1 MKRLSIK
8 SRSVLVS
15 WLVSYFLILSL
26 SVIGSSIIYVI
37 STNIISS
44 EVLYSHKIV
53 LEQIQQLLDKRIE
66 DIDRL
71 ATQIEMNENVQS
83 VIYIRE
89 PMTNENH
96 YRIGR
101 TVNDLIVYRTANAFV
116 DNFYIYLGNL
126 KKVLTPNALYD
137 TTLAYNVF
145 HEKDSLSYSNWIKLI
160 NESHSKLFYP
170 LKKRNNGR
178 TTIAYIR
185 SIPNLKI
192 YKPAATLVMLID
204 ENRFQQAINGINISN
219 GINVFIL
226 DSNNIILSSNRP
238 ISVPEEISYNSLS
251 SPNGQFE
258 CFIDDKKYMIL
269 FTTSNITHWKYV
281 AMIPITVLNSKPIFI
296 RVITFICLSLI
307 SLFGVLLSFK
317 FSKRNYNPIDRIVKN
332 LSNYFYTPNQ

>member
-126 KKVLTPNALYD
+126 KK
-137 TTLAYNVF
+137 F
-145 HEKDSLSYSNWIKLI
+145 
-160 NESHSKLFYP
+160 
-170 LKKRNNGR
+170 
-178 TTIAYIR
+178 
-185 SIPNLKI
+185 
-192 YKPAATLVMLID
+192 
-204 ENRFQQAINGINISN
+204 
-219 GINVFIL
+219 
-226 DSNNIILSSNRP
+226 
-238 ISVPEEISYNSLS
+238 
-251 SPNGQFE
+251 
-258 CFIDDKKYMIL
+258 
-269 FTTSNITHWKYV
+269 
-281 AMIPITVLNSKPIFI
+281 
-296 RVITFICLSLI
+296 
-307 SLFGVLLSFK
+307 
-317 FSKRNYNPIDRIVKN
+317 
-332 LSNYFYTPNQ
+332 